1 MKITPINSI
10 AFTFS
15 EEEQK
20 SITRVINMMDDIYHH
35 LVYEQGANI
44 IQSPVYGDC
53 VTADELPRMVGILQF
68 FANNPYANIVKD
80 ED

>member
-1 MKITPINSI
+1 MKITPIHSI

-20 SITRVINMMDDIYHH
+20 SISRVIDMLAKIHDH
-35 LVYEQGANI
+35 LEYEQEVST

-53 VTADELPRMVGILQF
+53 VTADELPRVVGILQF
-68 FANNPYANIVKD
+68 FANNPYANLIKD
-80 ED
+80 EG

>member
-20 SITRVINMMDDIYHH
+20 SITRVINMMDDIHRH
-35 LVYEQGANI
+35 LVYEQEAST
-44 IQSPVYGDC
+44 IQSPLYGDC
-53 VTADELPRMVGILQF
+53 ITADEFPRVVGILQF
-68 FANNPYANIVKD
+68 FANNPYANVIKD
-80 ED
+80 EG

>member
-1 MKITPINSI
+1 MKITPIHSI

-20 SITRVINMMDDIYHH
+20 SISRVINMMTDIHNH
-35 LVYEQGANI
+35 LFYEQEAST

-53 VTADELPRMVGILQF
+53 ITADELPRVVGILQF
-68 FANNPYANIVKD
+68 FANNPYANLIKD